1 MDIIKY
7 IMIAF
12 ALIASVDRI
21 FGNRFGLGKEFE
33 RGLMLT
39 GASIL
44 SMTGMLVLA
53 PMIADLLTPFC
64 NWFYSICGID
74 PSIIPAS
81 LLANDMGGA
90 STAMA
95 VTTDVTVG
103 KFNAYV
109 VSSMMGVTFSWTLP
123 FAMTAVKPEKHNNLF
138 LGFLCGVLTVP
149 VGCFV
154 AGLMCKIP
162 LGTLLLS
169 MLPLLL
175 ISVIITL
182 GLIFFQKIT
191 LVIFRIFGQFIRI
204 VIVVGLALGLF
215 TFVTGVQ
222 IHPILDIYENCAMI
236 SVNATAIM
244 AGAFPLLYCLSK
256 ALKKALR
263 KMGSKLGINEASA
276 MGFFSTIAT
285 SMATFEM
292 MDEMDDRGIILNSAF
307 SISAGFVLAGHLA
320 FTFALCPDMAGPM
333 MVGKL
338 VSGVA
343 AVVFAMILFKNK
355 K

>member
-1 MDIIKY
+1 
-7 IMIAF
+7 
-12 ALIASVDRI
+12 
-21 FGNRFGLGKEFE
+21 
-33 RGLMLT
+33 
-39 GASIL
+39 
-44 SMTGMLVLA
+44 
-53 PMIADLLTPFC
+53 
-64 NWFYSICGID
+64 
-74 PSIIPAS
+74 
-81 LLANDMGGA
+81 
-90 STAMA
+90 
-95 VTTDVTVG
+95 
-103 KFNAYV
+103 
-109 VSSMMGVTFSWTLP
+109 
-123 FAMTAVKPEKHNNLF
+123 
-138 LGFLCGVLTVP
+138 
-149 VGCFV
+149 
-154 AGLMCKIP
+154 
-162 LGTLLLS
+162 
-169 MLPLLL
+169 MLPLLV

-222 IHPILDIYENCAMI
+222 IHPILDGYENCAMI

-244 AGAFPLLYCLSK
+244 AGAFPLLFCLSK

-276 MGFFSTIAT
+276 MGFVSTVAT

-292 MDEMDDRGIILNSAF
+292 MDDMDSRGVMLNSAF
-307 SISAGFVLAGHLA
+307 AISAGFVLAGHLA

>member
-64 NWFYSICGID
+64 DWFYSLCGID
-74 PSIIPAS
+74 PSVIPAS

-95 VTTDVTVG
+95 VTKDVNLG
-103 KFNAYV
+103 QFNAYV

-123 FAMTAVKPEKHNNLF
+123 FGMTAVKQEKHNDMF

-154 AGLMCKIP
+154 AGLMCGIS
-162 LGTLLLS
+162 L
-169 MLPLLL
+169 LPLLL
-175 ISVIITL
+175 SLLPLLIISIVIAL
-182 GLIFFQKIT
+182 GLIFCQKIT
-191 LVIFRIFGQFIRI
+191 LIIFRIFGQFIRI
-204 VIVVGLALGLF
+204 VIVIGLAMGLF
-215 TFVTGVQ
+215 SFVTGVQ
-222 IHPILDIYENCAMI
+222 IPLNLDTYGNCAMI
-236 SVNATAIM
+236 SVNATAVM
-244 AGAFPLLYCLSK
+244 AGAFPLLFCLSK
-256 ALKKALR
+256 VLKKPLQ
-263 KMGSKLGINEASA
+263 KMGGKLHINEVSA
-276 MGFFSTIAT
+276 MGFISTIAT

-292 MDEMDDRGIILNSAF
+292 MDDMDSRGVMLNSAF
-307 SISAGFVLAGHLA
+307 AISAGFVLAGHLA
-320 FTFALCPDMAGPM
+320 FTFALCPEMAGPM

-338 VSGVA
+338 ISGLA
-343 AVVFAMILFKNK
+343 AVVFAYFLFKNK